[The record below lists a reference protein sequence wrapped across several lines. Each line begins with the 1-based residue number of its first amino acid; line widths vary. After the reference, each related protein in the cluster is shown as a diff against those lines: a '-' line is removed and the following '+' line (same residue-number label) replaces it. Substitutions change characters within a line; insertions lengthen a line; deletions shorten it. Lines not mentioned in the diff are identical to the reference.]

1 MEHPMKKLS
10 LAFFALVSSVSAC
23 GDVERPPSNPWLGSG
38 GATPGAVASNN
49 APSVTATPDT
59 MPTRPPGATT
69 VERLEGTAGEVRNFA
84 SAAPSL
90 AMYAGGRGFRLTATD
105 ATGRWQMMA
114 QLEFAAP
121 LTDATWPVGTSRTI
135 NLGGVT
141 TGTEAIRAISCS
153 GPSRADYTFDAT
165 PRQVTVQ
172 VSAGSYPDSR
182 VVTFTQTFDAAQRV
196 TGAFEYSAR

>member
-1 MEHPMKKLS
+1 MKKPS
-10 LAFFALVSSVSAC
+10 LAVFALVSSVSAC

-49 APSVTATPDT
+49 APSVTVTPDT
-59 MPTRPPGATT
+59 MPARPPSAST
-69 VERLEGTAGEVRNFA
+69 VDRLEGTAGEVRNFA
-84 SAAPSL
+84 SATPSL

-121 LTDATWPVGTSRTI
+121 LTDATWPVGTTRTI
-135 NLGGVT
+135 NLGGAPA
-141 TGTEAIRAISCS
+141 GSESLRAISCS
-153 GPSRADYTFDAT
+153 GPASADYTFDAT

-172 VSAGSYPDSR
+172 VSAGESPDAR

-196 TGAFEYSAR
+196 TGAFEYSVR